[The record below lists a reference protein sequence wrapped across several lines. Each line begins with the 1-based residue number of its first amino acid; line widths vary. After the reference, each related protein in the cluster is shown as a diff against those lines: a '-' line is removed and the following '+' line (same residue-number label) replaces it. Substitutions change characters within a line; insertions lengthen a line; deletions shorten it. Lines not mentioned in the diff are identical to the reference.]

1 MNYKTDVY
9 LITCL
14 TNMHVGSGEANYG
27 VVDNLVQRDPI
38 TEIPIIH
45 SSSLKGALREFFYN
59 EWKAEHDETGKD
71 KLNYVFGADT
81 SRDKTS
87 DHGIGYYKFFDANLI
102 VLPVRSNVKP
112 FFRATS
118 KFLLDD
124 INEKAKLLGMS
135 SFNINP
141 FNSGNAVKSKAKIL
155 NGMADCV
162 LEDTETESGLS
173 VLTNVSNNIGDNP
186 ALFHEDDF
194 KELSKHLPV
203 IARNQL
209 ENGESKNLFY
219 EEVVPRESRFVFFI
233 SKPKENDV
241 VLYESEFDAAIQQNI
256 IQIGGNASIGYG
268 YTKIKKLS

>member
-1 MNYKTDVY
+1 MNYKTDAY

-38 TEIPIIH
+38 TDIPIIH
-45 SSSLKGALREFFYN
+45 SSSLKGALREYFTE
-59 EWKAEHDETGKD
+59 EWKSIPDKD
-71 KLNYVFGADT
+71 KLNYIFGPDT
-81 SRDKTS
+81 SRDPGTQS
-87 DHGIGYYKFFDANLI
+87 GIGHYKFFDANLI
-102 VLPVRSNVKP
+102 VLPVRSNIKP

-124 INEKAKLLGMS
+124 INEKAKLPRIQN
-135 SFNINP
+135 FNINTI
-141 FNSGNAVKSKAKIL
+141 NGSDAVKGKAKIL
-155 NGMADCV
+155 NGSNGCV
-162 LEDTETESGLS
+162 LEDTETEPGLS
-173 VLTNVSNNIGDNP
+173 LLQGVVNNLGDNP

-194 KELSKHLPV
+194 KELTKHLPV

-209 ENGESKNLFY
+209 ENGQSQNLFY
-219 EEVVPRESRFVFFI
+219 EEVVPRESRFVFFV
-233 SKPKENDV
+233 SKPKENGT
-241 VLYESEFDAAIQQNI
+241 VLYETEFDTSISNSV